1 MAEHWKAKILPYKQ
15 AVAAYGTAIV
25 GLPSQIAYGGWQK
38 ICHTIPPWQLWHLH
52 LTTDLGEKF

>member
-38 ICHTIPPWQLWHLH
+38 NRHASLPWRP
-52 LTTDLGEKF
+52 